1 MFGHSCPA
9 GIPLGYP
16 WNPRTGEYG
25 SEPIIFSGKTAPHLL
40 LLGPNGSGKG
50 TRLLVPAL
58 LQSTSLSTVV
68 IDTKGEL
75 ASITAAWRRKVSKV
89 VIVNP
94 FGLLV
99 DRYPDLKS
107 AGFNP
112 LASLD
117 PASPTFYDDAKGLSE
132 ALIRVEGD
140 AQRHFPESARGLVTA
155 AIMWERKVNGKE
167 ASLQRVR
174 VMLTER
180 EEWVTVDGEKRLAG
194 GLRHTA
200 MMMCNA
206 AERFPDQ
213 GGWQIASLAAR
224 FIQEFNNEM
233 SGVRST
239 ADTQTDWMLSEP
251 MAADLAEDGLDF
263 RTLKRKPVTVYVILP
278 AERLRTHGAWLR
290 LVIAS
295 ALRSFYS
302 PGGVPVLLMLDEA
315 AQLGRLGPIED
326 ALGQI
331 RGYGVSLYTIWQ
343 DHNQLRDTYDKRA
356 ETFAGMAGA
365 VVAFAPNDM
374 NTAEWMSKRSGEETI
389 VGFSAGEPETGDA
402 AGPRVNFHPQ
412 TRRVYPPH
420 DLLNLPE
427 GHGLVWFAGQA
438 RPVPVYAPPYWEIE
452 CCRRRARPNPYAP
465 ASRRPRGRLGS
476 VIGFGIVLAAIL
488 GALASI

>member
-1 MFGHSCPA
+1 MFGSRGLA
-9 GIPLGYP
+9 GIPLGYE
-16 WNPRTGEYG
+16 WDPRTGKYG
-25 SEPIIFSGKTAPHLL
+25 RRVIFSGKAAPHLL

-50 TRLLVPAL
+50 TRLLIPTL
-58 LQSTSLSTVV
+58 LQLTRKSCVV
-68 IDTKGEL
+68 VDPKGEL
-75 ASITAAWRRKVSKV
+75 AAITSAWRRKVGDV
-89 VIVNP
+89 VVLNP

-99 DRYPDLKS
+99 DRYPDLQS

-117 PASPTFYDDAKGLSE
+117 PASPTFFDDCKGLSE

-155 AIMWERKVNGKE
+155 AIMWECKVNGE
-167 ASLQRVR
+167 TASLQRVR
-174 VMLTER
+174 VMLTAREER
-180 EEWVTVDGEKRLAG
+180 ETVGKEERLVG

-200 MMMCNA
+200 TIMCNA
-206 AERFPDQ
+206 AEQFPDQ

-224 FIQEFNNEM
+224 FIQEFNNET

-251 MAADLAEDGLDF
+251 MAEDLAKNGLDF
-263 RTLKRKPVTVYVILP
+263 RTLKQRPVTVYIVLP
-278 AERLRTHGAWLR
+278 AERLRTHGTWLR

-326 ALGQI
+326 ALGQA
-331 RGYGVSLYTIWQ
+331 RGYGVALWPVFQ
-343 DHNQLRDTYDKRA
+343 DINQLRDLYDKRA

-365 VVAFAPNDM
+365 VFGFAPNDM

-412 TRRVYPPH
+412 TRRVYPAH
-420 DLLNLPE
+420 ELLNLPE

-438 RPVPVYAPPYWEIE
+438 APLPVYAPPYWEIRR
-452 CCRRRARPNPYAP
+452 CRRRARPNPYAP
-465 ASRRPRGRLGS
+465 ASRRRRGRLRLA
-476 VIGFGIVLAAIL
+476 IGLGLAAAVL
-488 GALASI
+488 VGMLALI